1 MTASLNAVVNFL
13 DDTLATAGTPDFS
26 PALNGLQ
33 CANSGTI
40 RKVACAVD
48 FSSAAIGAA
57 RDAGAD
63 FLVVHHG
70 MFWGGLQSV
79 TGARYDRVKAL
90 IENDIAVYAS
100 HIPLDR
106 HPTLGNNALLAREL
120 GLEPSREFGEYK
132 GVFIGAAGDS
142 DVETSALADRAR
154 GFALRYGGGVRVS
167 HARDGRATRRW
178 AVVTGSGASSE
189 TLREAAGQGID
200 TLIVGEGPHHTAVE
214 AAELDIVVIYAGHYA
229 TETLGV
235 QALGRLLEEKFGVP
249 WSFLLLPTGL

>member
-1 MTASLNAVVNFL
+1 MTASLNEIVGFL
-13 DDTLATAGTPDFS
+13 DDTLDVAGTPDFA

-33 CANSGTI
+33 CANSGNI

-48 FSSAAIGAA
+48 FSSAAISAT
-57 RDAGAD
+57 REAGANL
-63 FLVVHHG
+63 LVVHHG
-70 MFWGGLQSV
+70 MFWGGVQSL
-79 TGARYDRVKAL
+79 TGARYDRLKWL

-106 HPTLGNNALLAREL
+106 HPTLGNNALLTREL

-132 GVFIGAAGDS
+132 GVYIGAAGDAN
-142 DVETSALADRAR
+142 VETSELAERAR
-154 GFALRYGGGVRVS
+154 AFASRYGGGVRVS
-167 HARDGRATRRW
+167 HAPAGRVTRRW
-178 AVVTGSGASSE
+178 ALITGSGASSD
-189 TLREAAGQGID
+189 TLREAAQQDID

-214 AAELDIVVIYAGHYA
+214 AAELDIAVIYAGHYA

-235 QALGRLLEEKFGVP
+235 QAVGRLLDEKFGVP